1 MKKGL
6 LASYVSGL
14 SDREHGESYDRIIR
28 YFIPEFI
35 TSLLLYSMLSSLD
48 AYFIGYLKSTTTYGV
63 LGATKHLIHFI
74 TKIAEALS
82 VGTIILSGRYNG
94 MSNFAQSGRTLRDA
108 FWLTC
113 ILGATVASFLF
124 FGAHYIYTLYVPADM
139 VGLGVPFLR
148 LRALGVFLM
157 FIALA
162 FVGFLRGVKNTKAPM
177 FIFIVGALAF
187 VFFDYGLIFGAFGL
201 PALGLQGSAWA
212 SVIQYTVITI
222 MVITYVMYN
231 PDYRK
236 YGISLLGP
244 LQDGAQCKELLRLS
258 WPVLLDKATMA
269 FAYIW
274 LVGMMKPLGA
284 RGVAAFCVLQDMER
298 FALIPAIAFAQVS
311 TFLVSN
317 DFGMENW
324 QSIKNN
330 VKKIMFLASIV
341 VFSILFLFSINA
353 RTIIGWFDR
362 KHEFTDLAAQI
373 FPFVS
378 AFAFFDLLQLVLSG
392 ALRGA
397 GNVRI
402 VMYSRL
408 AVFIFYFI
416 PISYGITKLPIED
429 ISLRILL
436 LFGSFYVGNA
446 LMSIVYIQ
454 RFRSGLWKT
463 LK

>member
-1 MKKGL
+1 MKRGL
-6 LASYVSGL
+6 IASYVFGL
-14 SDREHGESYDRIIR
+14 RDREYGESYERIIR

-35 TSLLLYSMLSSLD
+35 TSLLLYQMLSSLD
-48 AYFIGYLKSTTTYGV
+48 AYFIGYLKSTTSYGV

-94 MSNFAQSGRTLRDA
+94 MGNFKESGRTLRDA

-113 ILGATVASFLF
+113 MLGAFVASFLF
-124 FGAHYIYTLYVPADM
+124 FGAHSIYTLYVPAEM
-139 VGLGVPFLR
+139 VPLGIPFLR
-148 LRALGVFLM
+148 LRAIGVFLM
-157 FIALA
+157 FISLA

-177 FIFIVGALAF
+177 FIFIVGAFVF

-212 SVIQYTVITI
+212 SVIQYGAITS
-222 MVITYVMYN
+222 MVIAYVMYN

-236 YGISLLGP
+236 YGIALFGP
-244 LQDGAQCKELLRLS
+244 MHDGTQRKELLRLS

-269 FAYIW
+269 FSYIW
-274 LVGMMKPLGA
+274 LVGMMKPLGT

-317 DFGMENW
+317 DFGKENW
-324 QSIKNN
+324 QAIKSN
-330 VKKIMFLASIV
+330 VKKIMLLASFV
-341 VFSILFLFSINA
+341 VFTILFLFSINA

-362 KHEFTDLAAQI
+362 KHEFTMLAAQI

-378 AFAFFDLLQLVLSG
+378 AFAFFDLLQLILSG

-397 GNVRI
+397 SNVRI
-402 VMYSRL
+402 VMYCRL
-408 AVFIFYFI
+408 IVFLFYFI
-416 PISYGITKLPIED
+416 PVSYGITKLPIED
-429 ISLRILL
+429 IAIKIML
-436 LFGSFYVGNA
+436 LFASFYVGNA

-454 RFRSGLWKT
+454 RFRSGAWKNA
-463 LK
+463 

>member
-6 LASYVSGL
+6 LASYMFGL
-14 SDREHGESYDRIIR
+14 YDRESGETYERIAR

-94 MSNFAQSGRTLRDA
+94 MGNFQQSGRTLRDA

-113 ILGATVASFLF
+113 ILGATVASVLF
-124 FGAHYIYTLYVPADM
+124 FGAHYIYTLYVPAEM
-139 VGLGVPFLR
+139 VALGVPFLR
-148 LRALGVFLM
+148 LRAIGVFLM
-157 FIALA
+157 FISLA

-177 FIFIVGALAF
+177 FIFIVGAVVF

-201 PALGLQGSAWA
+201 PELGLQGSAWA
-212 SVIQYTVITI
+212 SVIQYSVITS
-222 MVITYVMYN
+222 MVIAYVMYN
-231 PDYRK
+231 PAYSK
-236 YGISLLGP
+236 YGIHLLGP
-244 LQDGAQCKELLRLS
+244 IQDGAQCKELLRLS

-274 LVGMMKPLGA
+274 LVVMMKPLGT

-317 DFGMENW
+317 DYGIENW
-324 QSIKNN
+324 QGIKSN
-330 VKKIMFLASIV
+330 VKKILLLASLV
-341 VFSILFLFSINA
+341 VFSILFIFSINA
-353 RTIIGWFDR
+353 YTIIGWFDR
-362 KHEFTDLAAQI
+362 KHEFTSLAAHV
-373 FPFVS
+373 FPFISV
-378 AFAFFDLLQLVLSG
+378 FAFFDLLQLVLSG

-397 GNVRI
+397 ANVRI
-402 VMYSRL
+402 VMYARV
-408 AVFIFYFI
+408 AVFLFYFL
-416 PISYGITKLPIED
+416 PVSYGINKLPIED
-429 ISLRILL
+429 IALKILL

-454 RFRSGLWKT
+454 RFRSGNWKNA
-463 LK
+463 